1 MFFHMINKTINFS
14 YTSRE
19 PTREWVYEDGEQ
31 GEIYLPELEPEEA
44 DSDSVSFS
52 NQHKSIMRTLYQ
64 LFPQKFKLIGQEF
77 IPEAQKLFGYN
88 SSTPRFIINPFI
100 TRGSFLDPP
109 CGQGKQPTQVHGRLI
124 HVFLEGSSPIKLV
137 SC

>member
-1 MFFHMINKTINFS
+1 MINKTINFS

-31 GEIYLPELEPEEA
+31 GEIYLPELEPEEE
-44 DSDSVSFS
+44 DSASVSFS
-52 NQHKSIMRTLYQ
+52 NQHKSIMKTLYQ
-64 LFPQKFKLIGQEF
+64 LFPQKFKLVEQEF

-88 SSTPRFIINPFI
+88 SSTPRFIIKPCI

-109 CGQGKQPTQVHGRLI
+109 LWPGEAANT
-124 HVFLEGSSPIKLV
+124 GSWPLNTRFP
-137 SC
+137 